1 MTEPIKFTIELM
13 QQTAG
18 KTSRDTAKFLNIKA
32 PTYTQYLNSNFQ
44 SLIRFIK
51 IADFCGYKVKL
62 INKDKNMKLNLTK
75 LLKDAEDGTVTN
87 LETEQ
92 SSILNNDSD

>member
-1 MTEPIKFTIELM
+1 MENIIKFTIELM

-18 KTSRDTAKFLNIKA
+18 KTSKDIAALLNIKA
-32 PTYTQYLNSNFQ
+32 PTYTQYLTSNFQ

-75 LLKDAEDGTVTN
+75 LLKDSEAGNIDNEAVLD
-87 LETEQ
+87 
-92 SSILNNDSD
+92 NDDND